1 MTGANR
7 SDSDPAPVPE
17 AGADVVDW
25 LIPAPVDDLVVG
37 PHLAA
42 IEAQAIEADRTRSLD
57 QDMIDGLK
65 GSDVLRLSADRSI
78 GGLAATVSD
87 IGRELEA
94 VASRC
99 ASTAWC
105 LWNHLAVF
113 HLFAGAL
120 GPDHTD
126 RLRDIVTAGR
136 WVSFPAGAGSGVRA
150 AIEGD
155 RAILDGVAA
164 FGTGARYGDH
174 CGVVFAVTGPDGEV
188 RRDEHG
194 PDLRFAVIDN
204 AADGVQIKPTWDGSG
219 LRASA
224 TDDVT
229 YHGVAV
235 DLAACTRWFGANR
248 AESLRTVPVID
259 HRYREDWVGLS
270 DLWLGWMA
278 VGVVRECLRFAA
290 DTIGGRRVLM
300 GSRMAGRPTVQINL
314 GRALAHHLSAR
325 AAVAEACAE
334 VDRRIAAGTVPD
346 QADYYRQ
353 QAIITMAVEQ
363 LGHAVD
369 LLTTTLGGNGLR
381 EGSPFERRVR
391 DLRAMPLHINVHQDR
406 ISHQL
411 GRLALG
417 VELDP
422 F

>member
-1 MTGANR
+1 MTDHIE
-7 SDSDPAPVPE
+7 SVPE
-17 AGADVVDW
+17 PGAATVDW
-25 LIPAPVDDLVVG
+25 LIPAPTDGLVVG

-42 IEAQAIEADRTRSLD
+42 IEAQAVEADRTRSLD
-57 QDMIDGLK
+57 HEMVEGLR
-65 GSDVLRLSADRSI
+65 GSEVMRLSADTSL
-78 GGLAATVSD
+78 GGRAASVSA

-94 VASRC
+94 VAARC
-99 ASTAWC
+99 SSTAWC

-113 HLFAGAL
+113 HLFAGTL
-120 GPDHTD
+120 GPDHAAL
-126 RLRDIVTAGR
+126 LRDIVTSGR

-150 AIEGD
+150 TIDGD
-155 RAILDGVAA
+155 RAVLDGVAA

-174 CGVVFAVTGPDGEV
+174 CGVVFAVIGSDGEV
-188 RRDEHG
+188 VRDGDG
-194 PDLRFAVIDN
+194 PDLRFTVIDT
-204 AADGVQIKPTWDGSG
+204 AADGVAIKPTWDGSG

-224 TDDVT
+224 TDDVA
-229 YHGVAV
+229 YRGVEV

-290 DTIGGRRVLM
+290 ETIGGRRVIM
-300 GSRMAGRPTVQINL
+300 GAKMVGRPTVQINL
-314 GRALAHHLSAR
+314 GQALARCLSAR

-334 VDRRIAAGTVPD
+334 VDRRIAAGIVPD
-346 QADYYRQ
+346 QADYFRQ
-353 QAIITMAVEQ
+353 QAIVTMAVDQ
-363 LGHAVD
+363 LGEAVE

-391 DLRAMPLHINVHQDR
+391 DFRAMPLHINVHRDR
-406 ISHQL
+406 IGHQL

>member
-1 MTGANR
+1 MTGDATE
-7 SDSDPAPVPE
+7 SDIEPGAPA
-17 AGADVVDW
+17 VDW
-25 LIPAPVDDLVVG
+25 LIPAPTDGLVVG

-42 IEAQAIEADRTRSLD
+42 IESQAIEADRTRSLN
-57 QDMIDGLK
+57 QDMVDAIR
-65 GSDVLRLSADRSI
+65 GSDVMRLSADASL
-78 GGLAATVSD
+78 GGLAASVSE

-94 VASRC
+94 VAARC

-120 GPDHTD
+120 GPDHRD
-126 RLRDIVTAGR
+126 RLADIVTAGR

-150 AIEGD
+150 TVEGD

-174 CGVVFAVTGPDGEV
+174 CGVVFAVIGPDGEV

-194 PDLRFAVIDN
+194 PDLRFTVIDN
-204 AADGVQIKPTWDGSG
+204 RADGVEIKATWDGAG

-224 TDDVT
+224 TDDVA
-229 YHGVAV
+229 YNGVSVA
-235 DLAACTRWFGANR
+235 LADCTRWFGANR

-290 DTIGGRRVLM
+290 DTIGGRRVIM
-300 GSRMAGRPTVQINL
+300 GAKMVTRPTVQINL
-314 GRALAHHLSAR
+314 GQALARCLSAR

-334 VDRRIAAGTVPD
+334 VDRRIVAGTVPD

-353 QAIITMAVEQ
+353 QAIVTMAVEQ
-363 LGHAVD
+363 LGEAVD

-391 DLRAMPLHINVHQDR
+391 DFRAMPLHINVHQDR